1 MIVKFG
7 SHGDDLS
14 FRLSAS
20 GASMASTTGGCGC
33 ISTAFE
39 MSKAVEGGKAF
50 QEITEAQALKEFRY
64 VSLARL
70 GLELV
75 DGISQVQVAA
85 NGRQILG

>member
-7 SHGDDLS
+7 SHGDDLV
-14 FRLSAS
+14 FQAVRQRRFD
-20 GASMASTTGGCGC
+20 GFHHRGCGC